1 MKKNCFHNEQPEDNY
16 MSYQSKKDEK
26 WFDGQDTSSFSQEKQ
41 IKGLAELKKAI
52 EVEPI
57 YLPDNK
63 IGYKEIEIIMN
74 FKERVLKII
83 DKHIEEY
90 GKSN

>member
-16 MSYQSKKDEK
+16 TLHQSKKDEK
-26 WFDGQDTSSFSQEKQ
+26 WSDRQDTSSSSQEKQ
-41 IKGLAELKKAI
+41 SKELAELKKAI

-63 IGYKEIEIIMN
+63 IGHKEIEIIMN

-83 DKHIEEY
+83 DKYYEI
-90 GKSN
+90 